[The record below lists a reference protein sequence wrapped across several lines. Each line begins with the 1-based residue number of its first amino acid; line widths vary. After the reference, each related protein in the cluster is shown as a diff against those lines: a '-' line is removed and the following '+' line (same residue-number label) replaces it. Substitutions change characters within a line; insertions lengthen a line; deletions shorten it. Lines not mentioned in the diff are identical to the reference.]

1 MSSGSGATGLSGG
14 RVVVFTGDLSF
25 AVRKGIV
32 LADNAIAGMTWLV
45 LVHSPRKRLLALVK
59 SQWRSL
65 RRDRWRWLPYTLA
78 EIWRRLFD
86 AQTAD
91 AQPAASALPGS
102 EFSRSALAARGNVR
116 IVPVPDIH
124 APESIR
130 LVQDFAPRLGLAL
143 GAPILRKPLFALPA
157 AGTLNLHKGKVP
169 DYRGM
174 PPAFWELWNGE
185 NSVGCTVHW
194 VEEKL
199 DTGAVAAREVVQCA
213 PYSTVKGLQ
222 LKLDEVGIELVQS
235 ALSDVLRG
243 TPVALPQDSGGRT
256 NRKPSLAQVAA
267 LERRLAARDPV
278 AEPRPKALL
287 KAGLGRGTHAVWRSG
302 LYRAAAP
309 RITVLLY
316 HRVTDDVRD
325 NLSTGVEQFHRQME
339 LVRRH
344 CRVLSLEEV
353 LDAKVIPRS
362 RQPLVCVTFDDGYRD
377 NHDNAVPILVRHQIP
392 AAFFVSTGIVDTDRT
407 FPHDIKRRNDPIP
420 TMDWSQLRAMKKA
433 GFTIGS
439 HTVNHIDCA
448 GEPEEV
454 VWNELTESRDTL
466 RRELGDQDVI
476 LGYPYGG
483 RHHMTPSRLD
493 LVRRAGYAGCLSAY
507 GGTNVRRVDPFN
519 VLRRGIHWQFS
530 DAAFMR
536 ECVGL
541 P

>member
-1 MSSGSGATGLSGG
+1 MSGAVGTSGN

-32 LADNAIAGMTWLV
+32 LADEAIAGMDWLV
-45 LVHSPRKRLLALVK
+45 LVHSPRKRLVPLVK

-65 RRDRWRWLPYTLA
+65 RRDRWRWFPYTLG
-78 EIWRRLFD
+78 EVWRRVAGRRD
-86 AQTAD
+86 GVP
-91 AQPAASALPGS
+91 QPGTNALPGS
-102 EFSRSALAARGNVR
+102 EFSSDAFAARGNVR
-116 IVPVPDIH
+116 IVRVPDIH

-143 GAPILRKPLFALPA
+143 GAPILRKRLFALPE
-157 AGTLNLHKGKVP
+157 AGTLNLHKGRVP

-185 NSVGCTVHW
+185 SSVGCTVHW

-199 DTGAVAAREVVQCA
+199 DTGAVAAREVVPCA
-213 PYSTVKGLQ
+213 PFSTVKGLQ
-222 LKLDEVGIELVQS
+222 LKLDEVGNQLVQS
-235 ALSDVLRG
+235 ALAGVLQG
-243 TPVALPQDSGGRT
+243 TAMASPQGSGGRT

-267 LERRLAARDPV
+267 LERRLAARDPA
-278 AEPRPKALL
+278 AEPLPKALL
-287 KAGLGRGTHAVWRSG
+287 KAGLGRGTHAVWRCG

-339 LVRRH
+339 LIRRH
-344 CRVLSLEEV
+344 CRVLSLDEV
-353 LDAKVIPRS
+353 LDTKVIPHS
-362 RQPLVCVTFDDGYRD
+362 REPIVCVTFDDGYRD

-392 AAFFVSTGIVDTDRT
+392 AAFFVSTGIVNTDRT
-407 FPHDIKRRNDPIP
+407 FPHDVKRRNDPIP
-420 TMDWSQLRAMKKA
+420 TMDWDQLRAMRKH

-448 GEPEEV
+448 GEPEDV

-466 RRELGDQDVI
+466 RRELGIRDVI

-483 RHHMTPSRLD
+483 RHHMTASRLD
-493 LVRRAGYAGCLSAY
+493 LVREAGYAGCLSAY
-507 GGTNVRRVDPFN
+507 GGSNVRRVDPFN

-530 DAAFMR
+530 DQAFMR

-541 P
+541 